1 MLAACVFGWKAQQ
14 GGNFHSKQFVKKK
27 KKALLSGCNY
37 ILE

>member
-27 KKALLSGCNY
+27 SPSERL
-37 ILE
+37 